1 VVEEAVIKLLYKP
14 VGLLI
19 NWLYGVLAGAV
30 VNRVWTSAAR
40 ADDAPKATDA
50 QRRWK
55 SFQMARTRD
64 RDRLRRLRRW
74 ERGSRSPD
82 PGAPR
87 LPAAQDPGGI
97 TQPQRQCASQESH
110 DANIRSRDC
119 RPAAPSTDPMTER
132 FHPPIPRV

>member
-30 VNRVWTSAAR
+30 VNRVWTSATR

-74 ERGSRSPD
+74 EHGSVHQIRARRACLP
-82 PGAPR
+82 PR
-87 LPAAQDPGGI
+87 TPAAHHQLGHDVP
-97 TQPQRQCASQESH
+97 SQESPQCEH
-110 DANIRSRDC
+110 PKQQ
-119 RPAAPSTDPMTER
+119 RP
-132 FHPPIPRV
+132 

>member
-1 VVEEAVIKLLYKP
+1 VVEKAVIKLLYKP

-64 RDRLRRLRRW
+64 RDRLRRLRGW
-74 ERGSRSPD
+74 ENGSRSPD

-87 LPAAQDPGGI
+87 LPAARDPGG
-97 TQPQRQCASQESH
+97 TSPA
-110 DANIRSRDC
+110 RS
-119 RPAAPSTDPMTER
+119 
-132 FHPPIPRV
+132 

>member
-30 VNRVWTSAAR
+30 VNRVWTSAIR

-55 SFQMARTRD
+55 SFQMRAHATGIGSGGCADGRMAAVHQMRARRACLP
-64 RDRLRRLRRW
+64 LRT
-74 ERGSRSPD
+74 
-82 PGAPR
+82 
-87 LPAAQDPGGI
+87 PAACHQLGHDVP
-97 TQPQRQCASQESH
+97 SQEAPQWKH
-110 DANIRSRDC
+110 QKQQ
-119 RPAAPSTDPMTER
+119 RP
-132 FHPPIPRV
+132 

>member
-14 VGLLI
+14 GGLLI
-19 NWLYGVLAGAV
+19 NWLCGVLAGAI

-55 SFQMARTRD
+55 SSQMRAHATGI
-64 RDRLRRLRRW
+64 
-74 ERGSRSPD
+74 GSGGCADGAWQRSPD

-87 LPAAQDPGGI
+87 LPAAQDPGG
-97 TQPQRQCASQESH
+97 TSPA
-110 DANIRSRDC
+110 RS
-119 RPAAPSTDPMTER
+119 
-132 FHPPIPRV
+132 